1 MDLSNLNIKD
11 LKELCDKLR
20 TKIIDVV
27 LKNGGH
33 LASNLGIVELTV
45 ALRKVFDDKNTKILF
60 DVGHQSYVYKILTD
74 REDRFDTLR
83 TFGGVGPFCDPKES
97 PYDNFISGHAGS
109 ALSAGVGLAVGN
121 PKDKIVVVVGDASI
135 ANGHSLEAL
144 NNMINIKNMVVI
156 LNDNEMSIGENVGGL
171 SKFFSRMILSK
182 AYMSIRKD
190 VKNIIGKGNFGK
202 KLSNTIKRAEHSVK
216 NFFLPVSISENLG
229 FKYFGVI
236 DGHNLED
243 LISVLEKVK
252 VEEGP
257 IFVHI
262 KTQKGKGYKPAEEEK
277 EKFHGVSPLNP
288 QKKGPQKIYSDVV
301 GESLVELGKVDKDI
315 FAISAGMVKG
325 TGLKEFFEKY
335 PERSFDIGI
344 AEGHGVTFA
353 GGLAKSKKKPYF
365 AVYSTFLQ
373 RGVGQLI
380 HDISLQNLPVRFLID
395 RAGIVGEDGKTHNG
409 LYDISLFITIPNFYL
424 VAPTTEKELKEVLE
438 ISRDISNPMAIRYSK
453 ENVYNIEDDKK
464 FELGKWREIVKGE
477 KNLFIC
483 TGSMLKEILSVR
495 DLLKEK
501 GIDGT
506 IVSAASI
513 TPMDETYI
521 KNEFEKYDNIFVLEE
536 AYEVNG
542 FGSKI
547 LNYLNDINMNKKI
560 NKIGIEFGEI
570 PHGKRGEL
578 MEKYGLRGQT
588 LVDRIEGKL
597 DVRG

>member
-20 TKIIDVV
+20 AKIIDVV

-83 TFGGVGPFCDPKES
+83 TFGGIGPFCDPKES

-121 PKDKIVVVVGDASI
+121 PKDKIIVIVGDASI

-144 NNMINIKNMVVI
+144 NNMVNIKNMVVI

-243 LISVLEKVK
+243 LISILEKVK

-353 GGLAKSKKKPYF
+353 GGLAKSQKKPYF

-547 LNYLNDINMNKKI
+547 LNYLNDINMNRKV

>member
-20 TKIIDVV
+20 AKIIDVV

-109 ALSAGVGLAVGN
+109 ALSAGVGLAIGN
-121 PKDKIVVVVGDASI
+121 PKNKIIVVVGDASI

-144 NNMINIKNMVVI
+144 NNMVNIKNMVVI

-353 GGLAKSKKKPYF
+353 GGLAKSQKKPYF

-483 TGSMLKEILSVR
+483 TGSMLKEIISVR
-495 DLLKEK
+495 DLLEKK

-547 LNYLNDINMNKKI
+547 LNYLNDINMNRKV

>member
-11 LKELCDKLR
+11 LKELSDKLR

-109 ALSAGVGLAVGN
+109 ALSAGVGLAIGN
-121 PKDKIVVVVGDASI
+121 PKNKIIVVVGDASI

-144 NNMINIKNMVVI
+144 NNMVNIKNMVVI

>member
-20 TKIIDVV
+20 AKIIDVV

-83 TFGGVGPFCDPKES
+83 TFGGIGPFCDPKES

-121 PKDKIVVVVGDASI
+121 PKDKIIVIVGDASI

-144 NNMINIKNMVVI
+144 NNMVNIKNMVVI

-243 LISVLEKVK
+243 LISILEKVK

-353 GGLAKSKKKPYF
+353 GGLAKSQKKPYF

-483 TGSMLKEILSVR
+483 TGSMLKEILSVKY
-495 DLLKEK
+495 LLKEK

-547 LNYLNDINMNKKI
+547 LNYLNDINMNRKV

>member
-20 TKIIDVV
+20 AKIIDVV

-83 TFGGVGPFCDPKES
+83 TFGGIGPFCDPKES

-109 ALSAGVGLAVGN
+109 ALSAGVGLALGN

-144 NNMINIKNMVVI
+144 NNMVNIKNMVVI

-243 LISVLEKVK
+243 LISILEKVK

-353 GGLAKSKKKPYF
+353 GGLAKSRKKPYF

-483 TGSMLKEILSVR
+483 TGSMLKEIISVR
-495 DLLKEK
+495 DLLEKK

-547 LNYLNDINMNKKI
+547 LNYLNDINMNRKV

>member
-20 TKIIDVV
+20 AKIIDVV

-33 LASNLGIVELTV
+33 LASNLGVVELTV

-83 TFGGVGPFCDPKES
+83 TFGGIGPFCDPKES

-109 ALSAGVGLAVGN
+109 ALSAGVGLALGN

-144 NNMINIKNMVVI
+144 NNMVNIKNMVVI

-495 DLLKEK
+495 DLLEKK

-547 LNYLNDINMNKKI
+547 LNYLNDINMNRKV

>member
-83 TFGGVGPFCDPKES
+83 TFGGIGPFCDPKES

-121 PKDKIVVVVGDASI
+121 PKDKIIVIVGDASI

-144 NNMINIKNMVVI
+144 NNMVNIKNMVVI

-202 KLSNTIKRAEHSVK
+202 KLLNTIKRAEHSVK

-353 GGLAKSKKKPYF
+353 GGLAKSQKKPYF

-483 TGSMLKEILSVR
+483 TGSMLKEIISVR
-495 DLLKEK
+495 DLLEKK

-547 LNYLNDINMNKKI
+547 LNYLNDINMNRKV

>member
-20 TKIIDVV
+20 AKIIDVV

-74 REDRFDTLR
+74 REDRFGTLR
-83 TFGGVGPFCDPKES
+83 TFGGIGPFCDPKES

-121 PKDKIVVVVGDASI
+121 PKDKIIVVVGDASI

-144 NNMINIKNMVVI
+144 NNMVNIKNMVVI

-243 LISVLEKVK
+243 LISILEKVK

-353 GGLAKSKKKPYF
+353 GGLAKSQKKPYF

-409 LYDISLFITIPNFYL
+409 LYDISLFITIPSFYL

-438 ISRDISNPMAIRYSK
+438 ISRDIYNPMAIRYSK

-483 TGSMLKEILSVR
+483 TGSMLKEILSVKY
-495 DLLKEK
+495 LLKEK

-513 TPMDETYI
+513 TPMDESYI

-547 LNYLNDINMNKKI
+547 LNYLNDINMNRKV

>member
-20 TKIIDVV
+20 AKIIDVV

-83 TFGGVGPFCDPKES
+83 TFGGIGPFCDPKES

-121 PKDKIVVVVGDASI
+121 PKDKIIVIVGDASI

-144 NNMINIKNMVVI
+144 NNMVNIKNMVVI

-243 LISVLEKVK
+243 LISILEKVK

-353 GGLAKSKKKPYF
+353 GGLAKSQKKPYF

-483 TGSMLKEILSVR
+483 TGSMLKEILSVKY
-495 DLLKEK
+495 LLKEK

-513 TPMDETYI
+513 TPMDESYI

-547 LNYLNDINMNKKI
+547 LNYLNDINMNRKV

>member
-20 TKIIDVV
+20 AKIIDVV

-83 TFGGVGPFCDPKES
+83 TFGGIGPFCDPKES

-121 PKDKIVVVVGDASI
+121 PKDKIIVIVGDASI

-144 NNMINIKNMVVI
+144 NNMVNIKNMVVI

-243 LISVLEKVK
+243 LISILEKVK

-301 GESLVELGKVDKDI
+301 GEKLVELGKVDKDI

-353 GGLAKSKKKPYF
+353 GGLAKSQKKPYF

-395 RAGIVGEDGKTHNG
+395 RAGIVGEDGKTHNS

-438 ISRDISNPMAIRYSK
+438 ISRDIYNPMAIRYSK
-453 ENVYNIEDDKK
+453 ENVYNIEDDKE

-495 DLLKEK
+495 DLLEKK

-547 LNYLNDINMNKKI
+547 LNYLNDINMNRKV

>member
-11 LKELCDKLR
+11 LKELSDKLR

-83 TFGGVGPFCDPKES
+83 TFGGIGPFCDPKES

-121 PKDKIVVVVGDASI
+121 PKDKIIVIVGDASI

-144 NNMINIKNMVVI
+144 NNMVNIKNMVVI

-483 TGSMLKEILSVR
+483 TGSMLKEIISVR
-495 DLLKEK
+495 DLLEKK

-547 LNYLNDINMNKKI
+547 LNYLNDINMNRKV

>member
-20 TKIIDVV
+20 AKIIDVV

-83 TFGGVGPFCDPKES
+83 TFGGIGPFCDPKES

-121 PKDKIVVVVGDASI
+121 PKDKIIVVVGDASI

-144 NNMINIKNMVVI
+144 NNMVNIKNMVVI

-301 GESLVELGKVDKDI
+301 GEKLVELGKVDKDI

-353 GGLAKSKKKPYF
+353 GGLAKSQKKPYF

-477 KNLFIC
+477 ENLFIC

-547 LNYLNDINMNKKI
+547 LNYLNDINMNRKI

>member
-83 TFGGVGPFCDPKES
+83 TFGGIGPFCDPKES

-121 PKDKIVVVVGDASI
+121 PKDKIIVVVGDASI

-144 NNMINIKNMVVI
+144 NNMVNIKNMVVI

-243 LISVLEKVK
+243 LISILEKVK

-464 FELGKWREIVKGE
+464 FQLGKWREIVKGE

-483 TGSMLKEILSVR
+483 TGSMLKEILSVK

-547 LNYLNDINMNKKI
+547 LNYLNDINMNRKV

>member
-20 TKIIDVV
+20 AKIIDVV

-109 ALSAGVGLAVGN
+109 ALSAGVGLAIGN
-121 PKDKIVVVVGDASI
+121 PKNKIIVVVGDASI

-144 NNMINIKNMVVI
+144 NNMVNIKNMVVI

-301 GESLVELGKVDKDI
+301 GEKLVELGKVDKDI

-353 GGLAKSKKKPYF
+353 GGLAKSQKKPYF

-438 ISRDISNPMAIRYSK
+438 ISRDIYNPMAIRYSK
-453 ENVYNIEDDKK
+453 ENVYNIEDDKE

-495 DLLKEK
+495 DLLEKK

-547 LNYLNDINMNKKI
+547 LNYLNDINMNRKV

-588 LVDRIEGKL
+588 LVDRIEGKF

>member
-1 MDLSNLNIKD
+1 MDLSNLSIKD
-11 LKELCDKLR
+11 LKKLCDKLR
-20 TKIIDVV
+20 AKIIDVV

-74 REDRFDTLR
+74 REERFDTLR
-83 TFGGVGPFCDPKES
+83 TFGGIGPFCDPKES

-109 ALSAGVGLAVGN
+109 ALSAGAGLAIGN
-121 PKDKIVVVVGDASI
+121 PKNKIIVVVGDASI

-144 NNMINIKNMVVI
+144 NNMVNIKNIVVI

-243 LISVLEKVK
+243 LISVLGKVK

-288 QKKGPQKIYSDVV
+288 QKEGPKKIYSDVV

-325 TGLKEFFEKY
+325 TGLKEFFEQY

-353 GGLAKSKKKPYF
+353 GGLAKSQKKPYF

-409 LYDISLFITIPNFYL
+409 LYDISLFITIPNFCL

-438 ISRDISNPMAIRYSK
+438 ISRNISSPMAIRYSK
-453 ENVYNIEDDKK
+453 ENVYNIESDKK

-483 TGSMLKEILSVR
+483 TGSMLKEIISVK

-501 GIDGT
+501 GINGT

-513 TPMDETYI
+513 APMDESYI

-547 LNYLNDINMNKKI
+547 LNYLNDINMNRKI

-578 MEKYGLRGQT
+578 MEKYGLRGQA

>member
-11 LKELCDKLR
+11 LKELSDKLR

-83 TFGGVGPFCDPKES
+83 TFGGIGPFCDPKES

-121 PKDKIVVVVGDASI
+121 PKDKIIVIVGDASI

-144 NNMINIKNMVVI
+144 NNMVNIKNMVVI

-353 GGLAKSKKKPYF
+353 GGLAKSQKKPYF

-547 LNYLNDINMNKKI
+547 LNYLNDINMNRKI

>member
-11 LKELCDKLR
+11 LKELSDKLR

-83 TFGGVGPFCDPKES
+83 TFGGIGPFCDPKES

-121 PKDKIVVVVGDASI
+121 PKDKIIVIVGDASI

-144 NNMINIKNMVVI
+144 NNMVNIKNMVVI

-477 KNLFIC
+477 ENLFIC

-547 LNYLNDINMNKKI
+547 LNYLNDINMNRKV

>member
-83 TFGGVGPFCDPKES
+83 TFGGIGPFCDPKES
-97 PYDNFISGHAGS
+97 HYDNFISGHAGS

-121 PKDKIVVVVGDASI
+121 PKDKIIVIVGDASI

-144 NNMINIKNMVVI
+144 NNMVNIKNMVVI

-243 LISVLEKVK
+243 LISILEKVK

-353 GGLAKSKKKPYF
+353 GGLAKSQKKPYF

-483 TGSMLKEILSVR
+483 TGSMLKEILSVK

-513 TPMDETYI
+513 TPMDESYI

-547 LNYLNDINMNKKI
+547 LNYLNDINMNRKV

>member
-1 MDLSNLNIKD
+1 MDLSNLSIKD
-11 LKELCDKLR
+11 LKKLCDKLR
-20 TKIIDVV
+20 AKIIDVV

-74 REDRFDTLR
+74 REERFDTLR
-83 TFGGVGPFCDPKES
+83 TFGGIGPFCDPKES

-109 ALSAGVGLAVGN
+109 ALSAGAGLAVGN
-121 PKDKIVVVVGDASI
+121 PKDKIIVIVGDASI

-144 NNMINIKNMVVI
+144 NNMVNIKNMVVI

-243 LISVLEKVK
+243 LISILEKVK

-353 GGLAKSKKKPYF
+353 GGLAKSQKKPYF

-409 LYDISLFITIPNFYL
+409 LYDISLFITIPNFCL

-438 ISRDISNPMAIRYSK
+438 ISRNISSPMAIRYSK
-453 ENVYNIEDDKK
+453 ENVYNIEDDKE

-495 DLLKEK
+495 DLLEKK

-547 LNYLNDINMNKKI
+547 LNYLNDINMNRKV

-578 MEKYGLRGQT
+578 MEKYGLRRQT

>member
-11 LKELCDKLR
+11 LKELCDRLR
-20 TKIIDVV
+20 AKIIDVV

-74 REDRFDTLR
+74 REDRFETLR
-83 TFGGVGPFCDPKES
+83 TFRGVGPFCDPKES
-97 PYDNFISGHAGS
+97 PYDHFISGHAGS
-109 ALSAGVGLAVGN
+109 ALSAGVGLAIGN
-121 PKDKIVVVVGDASI
+121 PKDKIIVVVGDASI

-144 NNMINIKNMVVI
+144 NNMVNVKNMVVI

-243 LISVLEKVK
+243 LISIFEKVK

-288 QKKGPQKIYSDVV
+288 QKKAAQKIYSDIA
-301 GESLVELGKVDKDI
+301 GESLVELGKIDKDI

-353 GGLAKSKKKPYF
+353 GGLAKSNKKPYF

-438 ISRDISNPMAIRYSK
+438 ISTNISNPMAIRYSK
-453 ENVYNIEDDKK
+453 ENVYNIKDDKK

-483 TGSMLKEILSVR
+483 TGSMLKEMLSVK

-501 GIDGT
+501 EIDGT

-513 TPMDETYI
+513 TPMDTEYI

-536 AYEVNG
+536 AYEING

-547 LNYLNDINMNKKI
+547 LNYLNDININKKV

-578 MEKYGLRGQT
+578 MEKYGLRGKT
-588 LVDRIEGKL
+588 LVERIEGKL
-597 DVRG
+597 NDRD

>member
-11 LKELCDKLR
+11 LKELSDKLR

-83 TFGGVGPFCDPKES
+83 TFGGIGPFCDPKES

-121 PKDKIVVVVGDASI
+121 PKDKIIVIVGDASI

-144 NNMINIKNMVVI
+144 NNMVNIKNMVVI

-438 ISRDISNPMAIRYSK
+438 ISRGISNPMAIRYSK

-495 DLLKEK
+495 DLLEKK

-547 LNYLNDINMNKKI
+547 LNYLNDINMNRKV

>member
-11 LKELCDKLR
+11 LKELSDKLR

-83 TFGGVGPFCDPKES
+83 TFGGIGPFCDPKES

-121 PKDKIVVVVGDASI
+121 PKDKIIVIVGDASI

-144 NNMINIKNMVVI
+144 NNMVNIKNMVVI

-353 GGLAKSKKKPYF
+353 GGLAKSQKKPYF

-483 TGSMLKEILSVR
+483 TGSMLKEIISVR
-495 DLLKEK
+495 DLLEKK

-547 LNYLNDINMNKKI
+547 LNYLNDINMNRKV

>member
-1 MDLSNLNIKD
+1 MDLSNLSIID
-11 LKELCDKLR
+11 LKKLCDKLR
-20 TKIIDVV
+20 AKIIDVV

-45 ALRKVFDDKNTKILF
+45 ALRKVFDDKDTKILF

-74 REDRFDTLR
+74 RGERFDTLR
-83 TFGGVGPFCDPKES
+83 TFGGIGPFCDPKES

-109 ALSAGVGLAVGN
+109 ALSAGAGLAIGN
-121 PKDKIVVVVGDASI
+121 PKDKIIVVVGDASI

-144 NNMINIKNMVVI
+144 NNMVNIKNIVVI

-288 QKKGPQKIYSDVV
+288 QKKGSQKIYSDVV

-353 GGLAKSKKKPYF
+353 GGLAKSQKKPYF

-424 VAPTTEKELKEVLE
+424 VAPTTEKELKEILE
-438 ISRDISNPMAIRYSK
+438 ISRNISSPMAIRYSK
-453 ENVYNIEDDKK
+453 ENVYNIEGDKK

-483 TGSMLKEILSVR
+483 TGSMLKEIISVK

-501 GIDGT
+501 GINGT

-513 TPMDETYI
+513 APMDESYI

-547 LNYLNDINMNKKI
+547 LNYLNDININRKI

-578 MEKYGLRGQT
+578 MEKYGLRGQA

>member
-20 TKIIDVV
+20 AKIIDVV

-83 TFGGVGPFCDPKES
+83 TFGGIGPFCDPKES

-121 PKDKIVVVVGDASI
+121 PKDKIIVIVGDASI

-144 NNMINIKNMVVI
+144 NNMVNIKNMVVI

-353 GGLAKSKKKPYF
+353 GGLAKSQKKPYF

-438 ISRDISNPMAIRYSK
+438 ISRDIYNPMAIRYSK
-453 ENVYNIEDDKK
+453 ENVYNIEDDKE

-483 TGSMLKEILSVR
+483 TGSMLKEILSVK

-501 GIDGT
+501 EIDGT

-513 TPMDETYI
+513 TPMDESYI

-547 LNYLNDINMNKKI
+547 LNYLNDINMNRKV

>member
-20 TKIIDVV
+20 AKIIDVV

-83 TFGGVGPFCDPKES
+83 TFGGIGPFCDPKES

-121 PKDKIVVVVGDASI
+121 PKDKIIVIVGDASI

-144 NNMINIKNMVVI
+144 NNMVNIKNMVVI

-483 TGSMLKEILSVR
+483 TGSMLKEIISVR
-495 DLLKEK
+495 DLLEKK

-547 LNYLNDINMNKKI
+547 LNYLNDINMNRKV

>member
-20 TKIIDVV
+20 AKIIDVV

-83 TFGGVGPFCDPKES
+83 TFGGIGPFCDPKES

-121 PKDKIVVVVGDASI
+121 PKNKIIVVVGDASI

-144 NNMINIKNMVVI
+144 NNMVNIKNMVVI

-353 GGLAKSKKKPYF
+353 GGLAKSQKKPYF

-495 DLLKEK
+495 DLLEKK

>member
-11 LKELCDKLR
+11 LKELSDKLR

-83 TFGGVGPFCDPKES
+83 TFGGIGPFCDPKES

-121 PKDKIVVVVGDASI
+121 PKDKIIVIVGDASI

-144 NNMINIKNMVVI
+144 NNMVNIKNMVVI

-353 GGLAKSKKKPYF
+353 GGLAKSQKKPYF

-483 TGSMLKEILSVR
+483 TGSMLKEIISVR
-495 DLLKEK
+495 DLLEKK

>member
-11 LKELCDKLR
+11 LKELSDKLR

-83 TFGGVGPFCDPKES
+83 TFGGIGPFCDPKES

-121 PKDKIVVVVGDASI
+121 PKDKIIVIVGDASI

-144 NNMINIKNMVVI
+144 NNMVNIKNMVVI

-483 TGSMLKEILSVR
+483 TGSMLKEILSVKY
-495 DLLKEK
+495 LLKEK

-547 LNYLNDINMNKKI
+547 LNYLNDINMNRKV

>member
-1 MDLSNLNIKD
+1 MDLSNLSIID
-11 LKELCDKLR
+11 LKKLCDKLR
-20 TKIIDVV
+20 AKIIDVV

-45 ALRKVFDDKNTKILF
+45 ALRKVFDDKDTKILF

-74 REDRFDTLR
+74 RGERFDTLR
-83 TFGGVGPFCDPKES
+83 TFGGIGPFCDPKES

-109 ALSAGVGLAVGN
+109 ALSAGAGLAIGN
-121 PKDKIVVVVGDASI
+121 PKDKIIVVVGDASI

-144 NNMINIKNMVVI
+144 NNMVNIKNIVVI

-243 LISVLEKVK
+243 LISILEKVK

-288 QKKGPQKIYSDVV
+288 QKKGSQKIYSDVV

-353 GGLAKSKKKPYF
+353 GGLAKSQKKPYF

-409 LYDISLFITIPNFYL
+409 LYDISLFITIPNFCL
-424 VAPTTEKELKEVLE
+424 VAPTTEKELKEILE
-438 ISRDISNPMAIRYSK
+438 ISRNISSPMAIRYSK
-453 ENVYNIEDDKK
+453 ENIYNIEDDKK

-483 TGSMLKEILSVR
+483 TGSMLKEIIFVK

-501 GIDGT
+501 GINGT

-513 TPMDETYI
+513 APMDESYI

-547 LNYLNDINMNKKI
+547 LNYLNDINMNRKI

-578 MEKYGLRGQT
+578 MEKYGLRGQA

>member
-83 TFGGVGPFCDPKES
+83 TFGGIGPFCDPKES

-121 PKDKIVVVVGDASI
+121 PKDKIIVVVGDASI

-144 NNMINIKNMVVI
+144 NNMVNIKNMVVI

-243 LISVLEKVK
+243 LISILEKVK

-483 TGSMLKEILSVR
+483 TGSMLKEILSVKY
-495 DLLKEK
+495 LLKEK

-513 TPMDETYI
+513 TPMDESYI

-547 LNYLNDINMNKKI
+547 LNYLNDINMNRKV

>member
-83 TFGGVGPFCDPKES
+83 TFGGIGPFCDPKES
-97 PYDNFISGHAGS
+97 PYDHFISGHAGS

-121 PKDKIVVVVGDASI
+121 PKDKIIVVVGDASI

-144 NNMINIKNMVVI
+144 NNMVNIKNMVVI

-243 LISVLEKVK
+243 LISILEKVK

-315 FAISAGMVKG
+315 FTISAGMVKG

-438 ISRDISNPMAIRYSK
+438 ISRDIYNPMAIRYSK
-453 ENVYNIEDDKK
+453 ENVYNIEDDKE

-495 DLLKEK
+495 DLLEKK

-536 AYEVNG
+536 TYEVNG

-547 LNYLNDINMNKKI
+547 LNYLNDINMNRKV

>member
-11 LKELCDKLR
+11 LKELSDKLR

-83 TFGGVGPFCDPKES
+83 TFGGIGPFCDPKES

-121 PKDKIVVVVGDASI
+121 PKDKIIVIVGDASI

-144 NNMINIKNMVVI
+144 NNMVNIKNMVVI

-243 LISVLEKVK
+243 LISILEKVK

-353 GGLAKSKKKPYF
+353 GGLAKSQKKPYF

-483 TGSMLKEILSVR
+483 TGSMLKEIISVR
-495 DLLKEK
+495 DLLEKK

-513 TPMDETYI
+513 TPMDEIYI

>member
-11 LKELCDKLR
+11 LKELSDKLR

-121 PKDKIVVVVGDASI
+121 PKDKIIVIVGDASI

-144 NNMINIKNMVVI
+144 NNMVNIKNMVVI

-547 LNYLNDINMNKKI
+547 LNYLNDINMNRKV

>member
-109 ALSAGVGLAVGN
+109 ALSAGVGLAIGN
-121 PKDKIVVVVGDASI
+121 PKNKIIVVVGDASI

-144 NNMINIKNMVVI
+144 NNMVNIKNMVVI

-353 GGLAKSKKKPYF
+353 GGLAKSQKKPYF

-409 LYDISLFITIPNFYL
+409 LYDISLFIIIPNFYL

-483 TGSMLKEILSVR
+483 TGSMLKEIISVR
-495 DLLKEK
+495 DLLEKK

>member
-11 LKELCDKLR
+11 LKELSDKLR

-83 TFGGVGPFCDPKES
+83 TFGGIGPFCDPKES

-121 PKDKIVVVVGDASI
+121 PKDKIIVIVGDASI

-144 NNMINIKNMVVI
+144 NNMVNIKNMVVI

-243 LISVLEKVK
+243 LISILEKVK

-353 GGLAKSKKKPYF
+353 GGLAKSQKKPYF

-438 ISRDISNPMAIRYSK
+438 ISRDIYNPMAIRYSK

-483 TGSMLKEILSVR
+483 TGSMLKEIISVR
-495 DLLKEK
+495 DLLEKK

-560 NKIGIEFGEI
+560 NKIGIEIGEI

>member
-1 MDLSNLNIKD
+1 MDLSNLSIKD
-11 LKELCDKLR
+11 LKKLCDKLR
-20 TKIIDVV
+20 AKIIDVV

-74 REDRFDTLR
+74 RGERFDTLR
-83 TFGGVGPFCDPKES
+83 TFGGIGPFCDPKES

-109 ALSAGVGLAVGN
+109 ALSAGAGLAIGN
-121 PKDKIVVVVGDASI
+121 PKDKIIVVVGDASI

-144 NNMINIKNMVVI
+144 NDMVNIKNIVVI

-288 QKKGPQKIYSDVV
+288 QKKGSQKIYSDVV

-335 PERSFDIGI
+335 PEKSFDIGI

-353 GGLAKSKKKPYF
+353 GGLAKSQKKPYF

-409 LYDISLFITIPNFYL
+409 LYDISLFITIPNFCL
-424 VAPTTEKELKEVLE
+424 VAPTTEKELKEILE
-438 ISRDISNPMAIRYSK
+438 ISRNISSPMAIRYSK
-453 ENVYNIEDDKK
+453 ENVYNIEGDKK

-483 TGSMLKEILSVR
+483 TGSMLKEIISVK

-501 GIDGT
+501 GINGT

-513 TPMDETYI
+513 APMDESYI

-547 LNYLNDINMNKKI
+547 LNYLNDININRKI

-578 MEKYGLRGQT
+578 MEKYGLRGQA

>member
-11 LKELCDKLR
+11 LKELCDRLR
-20 TKIIDVV
+20 AKIIDVV

-74 REDRFDTLR
+74 REDRFETLR

-97 PYDNFISGHAGS
+97 PYDHFISGHAGS
-109 ALSAGVGLAVGN
+109 ALSAGVGLAIGN
-121 PKDKIVVVVGDASI
+121 PKDKIIVVIGDASI

-144 NNMINIKNMVVI
+144 NNMVNVKNMVVI

-243 LISVLEKVK
+243 LISILEKVK

-288 QKKGPQKIYSDVV
+288 QKKTAQKIYSDIV
-301 GESLVELGKVDKDI
+301 GESLVELGKIDKDI

-353 GGLAKSKKKPYF
+353 GGLAKSNKKPYF

-438 ISRDISNPMAIRYSK
+438 ISTNISNPMAIRYSK
-453 ENVYNIEDDKK
+453 ENVYNIKDDKK

-483 TGSMLKEILSVR
+483 TGSMLKEMLSVK

-501 GIDGT
+501 EIDGT

-513 TPMDETYI
+513 TPMDTEYI

-536 AYEVNG
+536 AYEING

-547 LNYLNDINMNKKI
+547 LNYLNDININKKV

-578 MEKYGLRGQT
+578 MEKYGLRGKT
-588 LVDRIEGKL
+588 LVERIEGKL
-597 DVRG
+597 NDRD

>member
-20 TKIIDVV
+20 AKIIDVV

-83 TFGGVGPFCDPKES
+83 TFGGIGPFCDPRES

-121 PKDKIVVVVGDASI
+121 PKDKIIVVVGDASI

-144 NNMINIKNMVVI
+144 NNMVNIKNMVVI

-353 GGLAKSKKKPYF
+353 GGLAKSQKKPYF

-483 TGSMLKEILSVR
+483 TGSMLKEILSVK

-547 LNYLNDINMNKKI
+547 LNYLNDINMNRKV